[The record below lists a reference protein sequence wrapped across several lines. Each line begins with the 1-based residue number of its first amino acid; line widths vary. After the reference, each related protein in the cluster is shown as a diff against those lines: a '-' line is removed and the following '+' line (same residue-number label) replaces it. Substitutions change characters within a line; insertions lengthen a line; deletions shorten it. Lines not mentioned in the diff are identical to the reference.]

1 MKKLLCIALGI
12 CLAACAFVGC
22 EDKSLRFSS
31 ENSVFDID
39 ELKEVS
45 FIEKND
51 KAVDYIY
58 GNNVTTADYAIAG
71 SAVVFKVQYL
81 VTLDEGKY
89 EFTAV
94 SDAGEGKFELTVAE
108 GRSYKVA
115 NGSFE
120 TGDLTGWKA
129 LTVFKGETGMQAF
142 TQVVGRE
149 DALTADNKHM
159 LGYDSAEK
167 TGILRSQD
175 FVVGGSGYITYEL
188 GGAKN
193 GLLCYL
199 SVRDAETDEE
209 LARFANSVYNESAA
223 TIYRADLRRFAGRKV
238 FIELCDYGAG
248 EDDYILFDELK
259 TFWETEPAGET
270 AVDILPQFTDLPT
283 NQLYNGDFS
292 QGLDGYTAFDFS
304 GAEKQNVFLTEEN
317 TLKSN
322 AGGDAAEGLLRSSLF
337 VLEGSGVIS
346 MELGAAQGEKFD
358 KTTYVSVKEYK
369 TNRELFR
376 FANEKSNGNETV
388 KYFLDL
394 SAYLGKICY
403 LEIVD
408 NAGGAWDVIYVS
420 DIRTYYEERP
430 SFDFGQAGQNL
441 NY

>member
-1 MKKLLCIALGI
+1 M
-12 CLAACAFVGC
+12 
-22 EDKSLRFSS
+22 
-31 ENSVFDID
+31 
-39 ELKEVS
+39 
-45 FIEKND
+45 
-51 KAVDYIY
+51 
-58 GNNVTTADYAIAG
+58 
-71 SAVVFKVQYL
+71 
-81 VTLDEGKY
+81 
-89 EFTAV
+89 
-94 SDAGEGKFELTVAE
+94 
-108 GRSYKVA
+108 
-115 NGSFE
+115 
-120 TGDLTGWKA
+120 
-129 LTVFKGETGMQAF
+129 
-142 TQVVGRE
+142 
-149 DALTADNKHM
+149 
-159 LGYDSAEK
+159 
-167 TGILRSQD
+167 
-175 FVVGGSGYITYEL
+175 
-188 GGAKN
+188 
-193 GLLCYL
+193 
-199 SVRDAETDEE
+199 
-209 LARFANSVYNESAA
+209 
-223 TIYRADLRRFAGRKV
+223 
-238 FIELCDYGAG
+238 
-248 EDDYILFDELK
+248 FDELK